1 MEVWREGK
9 IRRGRKG
16 KSICTAAQR
25 LRGLRGLYS
34 AHPINFV
41 SDREQRPLLTYYSTL
56 VGITLS
62 SLIRITHIAL
72 TTFPRSADLSHVP
85 YTHTHADTGNNE
97 QFFNAQS
104 VFVRIQHTQMLAEI
118 QSLQTAIASPR
129 RLLLL
134 GYSELSRFGAV
145 HKDVSC
151 LTGMMGLDPAAQH
164 LTRPHLILKKWRH
177 SFHSAACRNSPVPG
191 SNRHCLPLPLGCLQG

>member
-62 SLIRITHIAL
+62 SLIRITYIAL
-72 TTFPRSADLSHVP
+72 TTFPRSADLSTSHTRTRTRVQETMNSFL
-85 YTHTHADTGNNE
+85 THKVSLCVYNTHKCWPKYK
-97 QFFNAQS
+97 
-104 VFVRIQHTQMLAEI
+104 VYKRPLH
-118 QSLQTAIASPR
+118 
-129 RLLLL
+129 RL
-134 GYSELSRFGAV
+134 GDCCF
-145 HKDVSC
+145 
-151 LTGMMGLDPAAQH
+151 
-164 LTRPHLILKKWRH
+164 
-177 SFHSAACRNSPVPG
+177 
-191 SNRHCLPLPLGCLQG
+191 